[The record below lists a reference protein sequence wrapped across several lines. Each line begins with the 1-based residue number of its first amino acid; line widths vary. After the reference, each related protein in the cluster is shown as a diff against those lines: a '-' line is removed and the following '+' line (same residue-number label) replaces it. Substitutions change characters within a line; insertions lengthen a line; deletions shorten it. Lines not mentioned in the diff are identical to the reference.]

1 MKLFL
6 SRKKY
11 PELKFG
17 KTIIVY
23 DDNDKN
29 LIKRTYEVEE
39 GIKNGYEVIYTQ
51 NIIKVINLWKN
62 GIKIK
67 AIFKNKN
74 RFNIKKFVLPE
85 FRIEGNRF
93 TISNQY
99 KNYLYRQKDNKT
111 KIVLFSSDYEM
122 LEGIELILFLIN
134 SKDKGVTRGTF
145 MGALWERWGDNYSSL
160 PIIRK

>member
-74 RFNIKKFVLPE
+74 RF
-85 FRIEGNRF
+85 

-111 KIVLFSSDYEM
+111 KIVLFSSDYEK

>member
-74 RFNIKKFVLPE
+74 RF
-85 FRIEGNRF
+85 